1 MTQQILP
8 QHGVGVIVYTAYT
21 HTHTQTDPYTHIH
34 TPQLASCHSMQMW
47 IKQKVYERIFFTK
60 WKTSFLGR

>member
-8 QHGVGVIVYTAYT
+8 QHGGGVIVYTAYT
-21 HTHTQTDPYTHIH
+21 HTQTNPYTHIH